1 MIRKSIMVA
10 CCMMMLTAAQ
20 AQTVEEQKKTI
31 ATVKRSSEYVY
42 AEATCETADE
52 AYKTAMANFR
62 KKTNGRA
69 GQPTRIQLKRGNMTR
84 VFLYTRRSE
93 QTAQGSMGTTPPNNT
108 AARSGTQTTV
118 IVKTAP
124 SHTQVVSRE
133 PVNTQGNTPLNNNS
147 RDAAIAELCSIQTLG
162 ELKTTLNRMQ
172 AESKVASYASYSK
185 LATPENF
192 ILVIYDAQ
200 GTVKAV
206 LSEGR
211 ERTNLKTKVTDSIR
225 NYKGMGAVGVKLK

>member
-1 MIRKSIMVA
+1 MIRKCIMVA
-10 CCMMMLTAAQ
+10 CCMTMLLTAAQ
-20 AQTVEEQKKTI
+20 AQSVEEQKNTI

-62 KKTNGRA
+62 KKAGGRIS
-69 GQPTRIQLKRGNMTR
+69 QPTRIQLTRGNMTR
-84 VFLYTRRSE
+84 VFLYARRGAQTPANVKPAPTRAQE
-93 QTAQGSMGTTPPNNT
+93 TA
-108 AARSGTQTTV
+108 
-118 IVKTAP
+118 K
-124 SHTQVVSRE
+124 E
-133 PVNTQGNTPLNNNS
+133 PVSTQGNTPQSNNG
-147 RDAAIAELCSIQTLG
+147 RDAAIAELCSIQTLS
-162 ELKTTLNRMQ
+162 ELKTALNRMK

-211 ERTNLKTKVTDSIR
+211 ERTNLRTKVTDSIR

>member
-1 MIRKSIMVA
+1 MIRKGIMAV
-10 CCMMMLTAAQ
+10 CCMAMLLTVAR
-20 AQTVEEQKKTI
+20 AQTVEEQKNTI
-31 ATVKRSSEYVY
+31 ATVKRSGEYVY

-52 AYKTAMANFR
+52 AYKAAMANFR
-62 KKTNGRA
+62 KKA
-69 GQPTRIQLKRGNMTR
+69 GGHASQPTRIQLPRGNMIR
-84 VFLYTRRSE
+84 VFLYARRSE
-93 QTAQGSMGTTPPNNT
+93 QTASGSTTT
-108 AARSGTQTTV
+108 QSGTQTPV
-118 IVKTAP
+118 TAKP
-124 SHTQVVSRE
+124 NPARTHETARE
-133 PVNTQGNTPLNNNS
+133 PVGPKVNTLQSDNS
-147 RDAAIAELCSIQTLG
+147 REAAIAELCSIQTLS
-162 ELKTTLNRMQ
+162 ELKTTLGRMQ

-211 ERTNLKTKVTDSIR
+211 ERTNLKTKATDSIR

>member
-1 MIRKSIMVA
+1 
-10 CCMMMLTAAQ
+10 
-20 AQTVEEQKKTI
+20 
-31 ATVKRSSEYVY
+31 
-42 AEATCETADE
+42 
-52 AYKTAMANFR
+52 
-62 KKTNGRA
+62 
-69 GQPTRIQLKRGNMTR
+69 
-84 VFLYTRRSE
+84 
-93 QTAQGSMGTTPPNNT
+93 
-108 AARSGTQTTV
+108 
-118 IVKTAP
+118 
-124 SHTQVVSRE
+124 
-133 PVNTQGNTPLNNNS
+133 
-147 RDAAIAELCSIQTLG
+147 
-162 ELKTTLNRMQ
+162 MQ